1 MKARPTLAALS
12 AAPRDE
18 FVRVLGGIF
27 EHTPWI
33 AERAYAARPF
43 ATVDDLHRAMVAAL
57 AAASREAKLALI
69 RAHPEL
75 AGKEA
80 AAGTM
85 TADSAGEQASA
96 GLDRC
101 TPEELARLRSGNHAY
116 RDKFGFPFVMAVKGK
131 SRQEILTALASRV
144 GGTRDAEFARCIE
157 EIGKI
162 ARLRLDAL
170 FASHPPAKDTDLE
183 RRGEMPWP
191 R

>member
-1 MKARPTLAALS
+1 MSARGTLASLS

-43 ATVDDLHRAMVAAL
+43 ASVDDLHRAMLAAL
-57 AAASREAKLALI
+57 ASAPREAKLALI

-85 TADSAGEQASA
+85 TPDSAGEQASA

-101 TPEELARLRSGNHAY
+101 TPDELARLRAGNRAY
-116 RDKFGFPFVMAVKGK
+116 REKFGFPFVMAVKGK
-131 SRQEILTALASRV
+131 SR
-144 GGTRDAEFARCIE
+144 
-157 EIGKI
+157 
-162 ARLRLDAL
+162 
-170 FASHPPAKDTDLE
+170 
-183 RRGEMPWP
+183 
-191 R
+191 

>member
-1 MKARPTLAALS
+1 MSAEATLASLS

-18 FVRVLGGIF
+18 FVRVLGGVF

-43 ATVDDLHRAMVAAL
+43 ASVDDLHRAMVAAL
-57 AAASREAKLALI
+57 ATASREAKLALI
-69 RAHPEL
+69 CAHPEL

-101 TPEELARLRSGNHAY
+101 TADELARLRAGNHAY
-116 RDKFGFPFVMAVKGK
+116 REKFGFPFVMAVRGK
-131 SRQEILTALASRV
+131 SRHEILTALASRV

-170 FASHPPAKDTDLE
+170 FPSPPPSKNADTE
-183 RRGEMPWP
+183 REGEMPCP

>member
-1 MKARPTLAALS
+1 MKERLTLASLS
-12 AAPRDE
+12 TASRNE
-18 FVRVLGGIF
+18 FVRVLGGVF

-57 AAASREAKLALI
+57 ASAPREAKLALI
-69 RAHPEL
+69 CAHPEL

-80 AAGTM
+80 VAGTM
-85 TADSAGEQASA
+85 TADSVGEQASA

-101 TPEELARLRSGNHAY
+101 TPDELARLRAGNDAY

-131 SRQEILTALASRV
+131 SRHEILTALVSRV

-170 FASHPPAKDTDLE
+170 LASPQPVKI
-183 RRGEMPWP
+183 
-191 R
+191 